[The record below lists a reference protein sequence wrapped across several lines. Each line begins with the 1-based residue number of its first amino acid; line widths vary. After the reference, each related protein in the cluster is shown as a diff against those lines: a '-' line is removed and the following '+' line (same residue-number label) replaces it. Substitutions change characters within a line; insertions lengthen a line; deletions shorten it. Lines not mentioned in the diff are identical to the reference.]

1 MKYLIAG
8 YGKFGRLAVERI
20 RNAFPSAK
28 MIIVDQDPNK
38 LPRDLSDSVTAFNG
52 DAVSVMLNPTLLEPG
67 DWIVPMAPFHLAA
80 SYLAQK
86 SSTLK
91 PMPLPLEISLFVPNP
106 YPCGSS
112 DLCCSVADFLCPD
125 DCPEGICCT
134 VTGQPRS
141 PLFETLEQ
149 LQIPEFKVLVL
160 HSSQILPGVGG
171 YTLAD
176 LLKLEDRITPGN
188 HIIATSCKCHAVM
201 TSCTT
206 E

>member
-20 RNAFPSAK
+20 TQSFSGSA
-28 MIIVDQDPNK
+28 IIVAEQDPNK
-38 LPRDLSDSVTAFNG
+38 LPDDPLHGVTAFNE
-52 DAVSVMLNPTLLEPG
+52 DAVSFMLNPKRLKPS
-67 DWIVPMAPFHLAA
+67 DWIVPMVPFHLAA
-80 SYLAQK
+80 SYILEK

-91 PMPLPLEISLFVPNP
+91 LVPFPLAVSPLVPNP
-106 YPCGSS
+106 YPSGPS

-134 VTGQPRS
+134 VTGWPRT
-141 PLFETLEQ
+141 PLYETLER

-160 HSSQILPGVGG
+160 RSSQILPGVGG
-171 YTLAD
+171 YSFND
-176 LLKLEDRITPGN
+176 LLKLEDRITPGK

-201 TSCTT
+201 TACAK